1 MPKAD
6 VLIAALTVFL
16 AGFIVTIAVVDT
28 LGF

>member
-6 VLIAALTVFL
+6 IFIAALTVFL
-16 AGFIVTIAVVDT
+16 TGFIVTIAVVDT